1 VAYPQRWD
9 KQGRRALR
17 KNFARF
23 GKRST
28 CIAHLCRLAPY
39 GSLMRGSLFS
49 YESSV
54 KSIQYRET
62 NMADLLF
69 VVCTIFIF
77 ALGAAY
83 LKGCE
88 RLK

>member
-1 VAYPQRWD
+1 
-9 KQGRRALR
+9 
-17 KNFARF
+17 
-23 GKRST
+23 
-28 CIAHLCRLAPY
+28 
-39 GSLMRGSLFS
+39 MRGSLFS

-54 KSIQYRET
+54 KSIQYRESH
-62 NMADLLF
+62 MADLLY
-69 VVCTIFIF
+69 VVCTILIF